1 MCTNC
6 EVSKQSR
13 AHVIACKHSWTKLTK
28 LTFIFFRGVGQPPTS
43 FPSFSFCWLAS
54 LGISMVV
61 TFLDPFGSRF
71 PTAGLPLDQLFILDQ
86 LVIQEETK

>member
-1 MCTNC
+1 
-6 EVSKQSR
+6 
-13 AHVIACKHSWTKLTK
+13 
-28 LTFIFFRGVGQPPTS
+28 
-43 FPSFSFCWLAS
+43 
-54 LGISMVV
+54 MVV